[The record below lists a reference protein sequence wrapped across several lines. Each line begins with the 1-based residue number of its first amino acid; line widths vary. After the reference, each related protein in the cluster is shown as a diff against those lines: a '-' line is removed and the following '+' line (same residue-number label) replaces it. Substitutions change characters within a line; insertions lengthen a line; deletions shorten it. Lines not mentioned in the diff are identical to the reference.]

1 MDLDQRNDRNNYS
14 NKGGVEKKSGFRK
27 YLPWIVVGVL
37 ALWLFSSYNGMVTTS
52 ETVENAWGG
61 VQTAY
66 QARADKV
73 KNLTKIVKGAA
84 DFEKETLTEVIEA
97 RSKATSVTIDPSN
110 LTPETLAKFEA
121 AQGQLTQALSK
132 LLVTVERYPDL
143 KAVQSF
149 RDFQVQYEGIE
160 NRIKKARDDFNGAVK
175 VYNIKIKK
183 FPGNLVAGVFGFD
196 QKPYFEAQAGAENAP
211 DIEF

>member
-1 MDLDQRNDRNNYS
+1 MDLDQRNDRSKYS
-14 NKGGVEKKSGFRK
+14 NKGGVERSPIRK
-27 YLPWIVVGVL
+27 YVPWIILGVIVII
-37 ALWLFSSYNGMVTTS
+37 LWSSYSWVKNTYNEIITTS
-52 ETVENAWGG
+52 EYVDKAWGG

-84 DFEKETLTEVIEA
+84 DFEKSTLTEVIEA
-97 RSKATSVTIDPSN
+97 RSKATSVTIDPAN
-110 LTPETLAKFEA
+110 LTPESLAKFEA

-160 NRIKKARDDFNGAVK
+160 NRIKKARDDFN
-175 VYNIKIKK
+175 
-183 FPGNLVAGVFGFD
+183 
-196 QKPYFEAQAGAENAP
+196 EAIP
-211 DIEF
+211 ILMLK